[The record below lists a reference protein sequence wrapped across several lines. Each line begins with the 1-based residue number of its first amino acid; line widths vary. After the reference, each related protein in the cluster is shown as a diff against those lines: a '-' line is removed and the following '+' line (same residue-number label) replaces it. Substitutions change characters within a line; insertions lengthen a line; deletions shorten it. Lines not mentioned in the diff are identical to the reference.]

1 MVAALIVYMVPGV
14 GWVFVPV
21 ILIVGHLFNLVI
33 NALGSFI
40 HSGRLQYVEFFSK
53 FSMEVERPLGHLNG
67 GKEEHN
73 GNRLVQFRLMKVVL

>member
-1 MVAALIVYMVPGV
+1 
-14 GWVFVPV
+14 V

-53 FSMEVERPLGHLNG
+53 FFEGGGTPFRPLKRVRKNIM
-67 GKEEHN
+67 
-73 GNRLVQFRLMKVVL
+73 VID